1 MKPSRGNDEDDGGL
15 DSLLD
20 TMTNVVGIL
29 VLVLIVTQMSVA
41 EVVTRITT
49 ENKVDEESV
58 AELNQQLEIER
69 TELRDLEKILVN
81 PIDIDEEKLK
91 TLLEM
96 VDLSMLHS
104 DLNVQKNWEKVLSL
118 GQKQRL
124 AIARLWYHS
133 PRYAILDECTS
144 AVSLELE
151 ELLYH
156 ECKKRNIIYVTI
168 DDAGAK
174 QAALAEAGVHC
185 IAVAANSIR
194 LVTHLDI
201 DDAMIAHT
209 VAAFAALAG

>member
-81 PIDIDEEKLK
+81 PIDIDEEKLRQELQLNK
-91 TLLEM
+91 DLLARKKE
-96 VDLSMLHS
+96 LLAEKRKEK
-104 DLNVQKNWEKVLSL
+104 NEFAIKIQK
-118 GQKQRL
+118 
-124 AIARLWYHS
+124 
-133 PRYAILDECTS
+133 D
-144 AVSLELE
+144 E
-151 ELLYH
+151 ELA
-156 ECKKRNIIYVTI
+156 KKNQ
-168 DDAGAK
+168 K
-174 QAALAEAGVHC
+174 M
-185 IAVAANSIR
+185 VAS
-194 LVTHLDI
+194 LS
-201 DDAMIAHT
+201 
-209 VAAFAALAG
+209 